1 MTLLLWFTSFVVIAA
16 SFHLTKDRL
25 NAKSPMVKILRFVFC
40 ILTGL
45 SFWGLSTYSLWLM
58 GFELEIGTVKDGKMD
73 IHWWLPPS
81 TLLWTVATYY
91 FAKNLKE
98 KE

>member
-1 MTLLLWFTSFVVIAA
+1 MTLFLWLTSFVVIAA
-16 SFHLTKDRL
+16 AFYLTKDRL
-25 NAKSPMVKILRFVFC
+25 NAESLMVKTLRFVFC

-58 GFELEIGTVKDGKMD
+58 GFELDIGTVKNGKMA

-91 FAKNLKE
+91 YAKSLKD